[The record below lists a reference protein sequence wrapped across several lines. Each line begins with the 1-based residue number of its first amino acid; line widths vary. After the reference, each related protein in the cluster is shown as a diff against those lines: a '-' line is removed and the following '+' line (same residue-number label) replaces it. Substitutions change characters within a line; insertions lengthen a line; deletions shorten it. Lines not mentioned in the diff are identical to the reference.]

1 MLGILILLFCIVP
14 LIELWL
20 LFVVAHQTSA
30 LFTLL
35 LVIGTGVLG
44 ASLARWQ
51 GFQVLR
57 RIENELSAQ
66 RLPTT
71 SVVDAA
77 MILVAGLLLLTPG
90 ILTDLV
96 GFSLLV
102 PQIRGIYRHW
112 LVNYLKRRVRVQT
125 LDFGFQN
132 QTPKDTIIDV
142 QVIEP
147 NGTER
152 SSDD

>member
-1 MLGILILLFCIVP
+1 MLGLLILLFCVVP
-14 LIELWL
+14 LVELWL

-57 RIENELSAQ
+57 RIEDELSAQ
-66 RLPTT
+66 RLPTS

-90 ILTDLV
+90 ILTDLL

-102 PQIRGIYRHW
+102 PPMRALYRRW
-112 LVNYLKRRVRVQT
+112 LVGYFKQRVRMHTVEF
-125 LDFGFQN
+125 DFQARPA
-132 QTPKDTIIDV
+132 QDEIIDV
-142 QVIEP
+142 QVIERKGVVP
-147 NGTER
+147 
-152 SSDD
+152 SSEE